1 VKLLQKETKETKV
14 LADGQTFRS
23 GITLLSSFASV
34 EFAKAA
40 SCRRSPNIRVHLH
53 SSAVKILCLLCF
65 FAAKA
70 GFPVLKSR
78 LVFGRISGD
87 SRVMEIVFNV
97 TQEGDGGYVAECLS
111 HDIFTQGNT
120 WEELRANVREAV
132 SAYFFDQP
140 KPAAVRLHLVR
151 DELLAGA

>member
-1 VKLLQKETKETKV
+1 MFSPILSILLILSKCRAVHRV
-14 LADGQTFRS
+14 LASWR
-23 GITLLSSFASV
+23 L
-34 EFAKAA
+34 
-40 SCRRSPNIRVHLH
+40 N
-53 SSAVKILCLLCF
+53 
-65 FAAKA
+65 
-70 GFPVLKSR
+70 SR
-78 LVFGRISGD
+78 LVFHGISGD
-87 SRVMEIVFNV
+87 SPAMEIVFTV
-97 TQEGDGGYVAECLS
+97 TQENDGGYVAECLS